1 MSGYDSGTNN
11 STPMSGPS
19 GRNEPNRNG
28 SRLIAERMLPQDLDA
43 EMALLGCC
51 LVRAES
57 IFEARAIL
65 RTGDAFVGP
74 AHRTLW
80 ATLLRLADDGKPMD
94 LLIVSDALR
103 AAGTFETVGGAD
115 YLVSLAESFADASN
129 AAHYARIVW
138 EKHRR
143 AKMLMAAQR
152 IVGLAYDAS
161 ADVDATCAVVG
172 GQLAEI
178 AEDGT
183 EAVSLTAAELIEGA
197 YASLD
202 DPSPAGVRVGMARID
217 DDATPTVPSV
227 GGLAFG
233 SLTLIGARPSVGKSA
248 LGMQWAV
255 EAARLGTPSL
265 FLSVEMSEDMVRH
278 RLASYVD
285 GRAWSTIKKNLTE
298 EERQAS
304 QWRATEYFRGVGAHF
319 VVRRTRTPEL
329 LALAR
334 QHVRQKGVRLVVVD
348 YLQLC
353 DSGIRAENRN
363 REVAW
368 MSAAWKTF
376 ALEHDVAVVV
386 MSQLNREGA
395 VGEPH
400 LHELRDSGALE
411 QDADLVAL
419 LWRDGDDEEPGIQS
433 RLARDVNVRVA
444 KNRNGPRLLFRVEF
458 QPQAY
463 RFDRG
468 DAF

>member
-1 MSGYDSGTNN
+1 
-11 STPMSGPS
+11 
-19 GRNEPNRNG
+19 
-28 SRLIAERMLPQDLDA
+28 MLPQDRDA

-51 LVRAES
+51 LVRAEN
-57 IFEARAIL
+57 IHEARAIIHS
-65 RTGDAFVGP
+65 GDAFMAP
-74 AHRTLW
+74 AHRLLW
-80 ATLLRLADDGKPMD
+80 ATLLRLADSGQPID
-94 LLIVSDALR
+94 LLVVSHALR
-103 AAGTFETVGGAD
+103 AAGTFEDAGGHE
-115 YLVSLAESFADASN
+115 YLLQLAESFADVAN
-129 AAHYARIVW
+129 AGHYARIVW
-138 EKHRR
+138 EQHRR
-143 AKMLMAAQR
+143 VKLIMVAQR
-152 IVGLAYDAS
+152 IVTLAYDAS
-161 ADVDATCAVVG
+161 ADVDDACAVVC

-183 EAVSLTAAELIEGA
+183 EAVSLTAAELVASA
-197 YASLD
+197 YESIN
-202 DPSPAGVRVGMARID
+202 DPRSSAVRVGMERID
-217 DDATPTVPSV
+217 DDATPEVPAV

-255 EAARLGTPSL
+255 EAARVGTPSL
-265 FLSVEMSEDMVRH
+265 FLSVEMSESMVRE
-278 RLASYVD
+278 RLSSYVD
-285 GRAWSTIKKNLTE
+285 GRAWSTIRKHLSPE
-298 EERQAS
+298 DQQAS
-304 QWRATEYFRGVGAHF
+304 QSRVIEFFRGIGAHF

-411 QDADLVAL
+411 QDADLVVL
-419 LWRDGDDEEPGIQS
+419 MWRDGDEEEPGMHLRQTK
-433 RLARDVNVRVA
+433 DVNIRVA
-444 KNRNGPRLLFRVEF
+444 KNRNGPRLMFRCEF
-458 QPQAY
+458 TPRAY
-463 RFDRG
+463 RFDHG
-468 DAF
+468 GPF